1 MKTVIQK
8 THKSRKEETMA
19 YLKEIN
25 EKKKMKYTNQNFFS
39 LIKYPPCL

>member
-19 YLKEIN
+19 IHLKEIN
-25 EKKKMKYTNQNFFS
+25 EKKKMKYTNQNFF
-39 LIKYPPCL
+39 LL